1 MRRTLLVSM
10 AAAFLACA
18 PLAAQAGRITGT
30 VTSADGSRPLAGA
43 VVTVAGSAA
52 RAVTGPAGT
61 YTLQNVAPG
70 ARSVTAATLGHAAQT
85 RTVNVSADVV
95 ATLDFQLRPSAVAVE
110 GLVAIGYGDQRAR
123 DRTGVVN
130 AVTSEQF
137 NQGRVVSPEQL
148 ITGKVAGVQVVDN
161 NEPGGGISVRIRG
174 GTSVNASN
182 DPLYVVDGTPLQ
194 VGGGY
199 SAGRNPLNFLNP
211 NDIESVTVLKDASAT
226 AIYGSRGANGV
237 ILIRTKS
244 GATGAPQFTYG
255 FSGSTSQVTGGP
267 DLVSAAQYRA
277 AVQQYAPGNMTLI
290 GDASTDWRGLVE
302 RDATGQEHN
311 LTVSGAGSTAN
322 YRLSLGYLDQQGV
335 LRGTDVRRVS
345 GGLNYNQRLF
355 EDRLSVRTSVKG
367 SRSDDSFT
375 PGGVLGE
382 ATNFAP
388 TAPVYT
394 TAGSYFQWNNPLGTN
409 NPLQEL
415 ALVRDKGTTYR
426 SVGNVEAQY
435 RLPFLS
441 GLSATVRGGYDVS
454 RADRT
459 IFSPTTVQYSVESPT
474 CVKQV
479 VNDSPVTTCGTG
491 TLERRNP
498 SATGTVVDAFGNYT
512 RTIASINTD
521 VDLTAGWSY
530 ENQEGMYNAF
540 VSRGLNTDLLGAGG
554 LPTYLQTDAYVNPDD
569 RRKLASEFARANIT
583 FHDRYLFTASVRRD
597 ASSQF
602 SPNHQVGVFPA
613 AAFAWRLVDEP
624 FMRGFSGTLSDLKVR
639 VSWGVNGNQT
649 FTPFQYLG
657 TFTAG
662 DNQSQV
668 QFGNTFV
675 STIRPNGYN
684 PSLKWEE
691 TRSTNVGADY
701 GLWDGR
707 VSGSVDYYFKK
718 TTDLLFDTPVPAG
731 TNFTNH
737 VITNIGEVHNRGLE
751 LQVGARILE
760 GGSRGGLT
768 WDANF
773 NAATNRNRLV
783 RITGNGAEQILTGGI
798 AGGVG
803 SNIQVLRPGSPV
815 NAFFVY
821 EHVRVN
827 GKPVYADVNGDS
839 TINEQ
844 DLYVD
849 QNGDDV
855 INQDDRRPFHS
866 PAPTWILGHTS
877 NFGYRGF
884 DLSTTLRAYLGNYV
898 YNNLASNLGNYSVVT
913 GGAPGSLQAS
923 ALETGFV
930 KPQYFS
936 DVYVEDASFVRM
948 DNVTLGYRLRG
959 FRGARDVR
967 VFGTVQNAFTLTGYS
982 GIDPTS
988 GLNGIDNNIYP
999 RSRTF
1004 TVGVNLGF

>member
-1 MRRTLLVSM
+1 MVLAL
-10 AAAFLACA
+10 LACV
-18 PLAAQAGRITGT
+18 PLGAQTGRVTGT
-30 VTSADGSRPLAGA
+30 VTDAETHRPLSGVLVSAAG
-43 VVTVAGSAA
+43 TSA

-61 YTLQNVAPG
+61 YTMSVAAG
-70 ARSVTAATLGHAAQT
+70 SHAVSAAVLGHAPQT
-85 RTVNVSADVV
+85 HTVTVTAGSDVT
-95 ATLDFQLRPSAVAVE
+95 ADFQLAPSAVMLQ

-137 NQGRVVSPEQL
+137 NTGRVVSPEQL

-161 NEPGGGISVRIRG
+161 NEPGGGLSVRIRG

-244 GATGAPQFTYG
+244 GASGAPQFNYSV
-255 FSGSTSQVTGGP
+255 SGSTSRVTGGP

-277 AVQQYAPGNMTLI
+277 AVQAHVPANVGII
-290 GDASTDWRGLVE
+290 GTSSTDWRGLVE
-302 RDATGQEHN
+302 RNATGQEHN
-311 LTVSGAGSTAN
+311 LSVSGAGAGAN

-335 LRGTDVRRVS
+335 LRGTDVKRVS
-345 GGLNYNQRLF
+345 GGINYNQLLF
-355 EDRLSVRTSVKG
+355 GDRLNVRTSVKG
-367 SRSDDSFT
+367 SRTNDSFT

-388 TAPVYT
+388 TAPVFT
-394 TAGSYFQWNNPLGTN
+394 TGGTYFQWTNPLGTN
-409 NPLQEL
+409 NPVQEL
-415 ALVRDKGTTYR
+415 AMVRDHGTTYR

-435 RLPFLS
+435 RLPFVS
-441 GLSATVRGGYDVS
+441 GLSATVRGGYDVA
-454 RADRT
+454 RAERT
-459 IFSPTTVQYSVESPT
+459 IFAPTTVQYQIESPT
-474 CVKQV
+474 CVKVDNSQ
-479 VNDSPVTTCGTG
+479 TCGTG
-491 TLERRNP
+491 SFERRNP
-498 SATGTVVDAFGNYT
+498 SATSTVIDAFGNYT
-512 RTIASINTD
+512 HTFDALNTD
-521 VDLTAGWSY
+521 LDLTAGWSF
-530 ENQEGMYNAF
+530 ENQEG
-540 VSRGLNTDLLGAGG
+540 VSNNFTASGLATDLLGANG
-554 LPTYLQTDAYVNPDD
+554 LPAGALQTRAFVYSDD
-569 RRKLASEFARANIT
+569 RRKLASEFARANLT
-583 FHDRYLFTASVRRD
+583 FHDRYLFTFSVRRD

-602 SPNHQVGVFPA
+602 SPNNQVGVFPA
-613 AAFAWRLVDEP
+613 AAFAWRLADEP
-624 FMRGFSGTLSDLKVR
+624 FMQGFSDLFSDLKLR
-639 VSWGVNGNQT
+639 VSWGVNGNQS
-649 FTPFQYLG
+649 FAPFQYLG

-684 PSLKWEE
+684 PNLKWEE

-707 VSGSVDYYFKK
+707 VTGAVDYYFKK
-718 TTDLLFDTPVPAG
+718 TTDLLFSTPVPAG
-731 TNFTNH
+731 TNFSNYL
-737 VITNIGEVHNRGLE
+737 ISNIGEVHNRGLE
-751 LQVGARILE
+751 LQLGARVLN
-760 GGSRGGLT
+760 GKSGGLT

-803 SNIQVLRPGSPV
+803 SNIQVLQPGAPV
-815 NAFFVY
+815 NSFYVY
-821 EHVRVN
+821 EHKRVN
-827 GKPVYADVNGDS
+827 GKPVYADTNGDK

-849 QNGDDV
+849 QNKDGV
-855 INQDDRRPFHS
+855 INQADRRVFHS

-877 NFGYRGF
+877 NLGWHSF

-898 YNNLASNLGNYSVVT
+898 YNNLASNLGNYSVLT
-913 GGAPGSLQAS
+913 GSAPGNLHAS
-923 ALETGFV
+923 ALKYNFAS
-930 KPQYFS
+930 PQYFS
-936 DVYVEDASFVRM
+936 DVYVENASFLRM
-948 DNVTLGYRLRG
+948 DNMTLGYRLHG

-967 VFGTVQNAFTLTGYS
+967 VFGTVQNAFTITGYS
-982 GIDPTS
+982 GVDPTA
-988 GLNGIDNNIYP
+988 GLNGIDNTIYP

-1004 TVGVNLGF
+1004 TLGVNLGF